1 MDIYGYNMDM
11 ISKQLK
17 NKITR
22 LKEEIDDFRPLNKGK
37 VKLLNEKLLIEW
49 IYNSNAIEGNS
60 LSLGETAFFLKEGL
74 TSEGK
79 PLKDFLEAKNHQE
92 AILALKDLLEGKR
105 SLTQSYIKELHAV
118 LLKGIEYIKVQGLK
132 GGKVLKKVEAG
143 KYKTKPNHVLTVSG
157 QIHYYAE
164 PIKVQE
170 EMDRLMKWYLKPEKG
185 LSVVEKAALFHY
197 RFVKIHPFDDGNGRL
212 ARILMNLI
220 LMKAGFLPAVIKNE
234 QRKQYLLALGEAD
247 RGDRRVFVRFVAGQ
261 VIETLELALAIL
273 NGSKKMEEKRVNTTL
288 SAEDRAKEIL
298 KALKRDEKYS
308 LADLMSLVNIKRP
321 TLKKDLSRLVK
332 QGKIK
337 VEGKGK
343 GTRYRVV

>member
-1 MDIYGYNMDM
+1 MNVD
-11 ISKQLK
+11 S
-17 NKITR
+17 
-22 LKEEIDDFRPLNKGK
+22 
-37 VKLLNEKLLIEW
+37 
-49 IYNSNAIEGNS
+49 
-60 LSLGETAFFLKEGL
+60 
-74 TSEGK
+74 
-79 PLKDFLEAKNHQE
+79 
-92 AILALKDLLEGKR
+92 
-105 SLTQSYIKELHAV
+105 
-118 LLKGIEYIKVQGLK
+118 
-132 GGKVLKKVEAG
+132 
-143 KYKTKPNHVLTVSG
+143 
-157 QIHYYAE
+157 
-164 PIKVQE
+164 IKVQE